1 MIDVR
6 RVLRWKSGSYWQV
19 WLIDAACCGLV
30 VFVIVAFFESL
41 IVGLVAGVLV
51 LIARGAVQSYRLD
64 RRRDASTVSEWTS
77 AGTR

>member
-6 RVLRWKSGSYWQV
+6 RALRWKPGSYRQV
-19 WLIDAACCGLV
+19 WLIDAASCGLV
-30 VFVIVAFFESL
+30 VFVIVALFESL

-64 RRRDASTVSEWTS
+64 RRRDAGTVSEWTS